1 MFLYV
6 EIRVTKS
13 SRNSSR
19 ETRLSVIGIRGV
31 CAQRSRSC
39 RRTRIA
45 GARRAPSASALRSV
59 AGLANTACRARRE
72 GRTRPRR
79 HGVVRRTRCVARP
92 RSFFDC
98 VMLIS
103 DVRSEALNK
112 GKIRMREDTRT
123 RQLREASNPLFS
135 DRKLRLGTFS
145 TNLSGGCAI
154 SSIDGV
160 LEADWTSTLTLAQL
174 ADEMQFEALVPVGR
188 WKGFGGVTNFNGAGF
203 EILFVGRGDRFG
215 DQSNSGVFATSHV
228 PDHSPGHGREA
239 GDDDR
244 SHHARTLQPHKI
256 VTGWYQPEIE
266 MFGEPQMEHDARY
279 DRAVEW
285 LEVIKRLWTAEEE
298 FDYEGR
304 FYKVAKGWC
313 MPKPIQ
319 QPYPG
324 GDERGRV
331 GTGTALRGEILR
343 RGIPQSRLERC
354 RLHQEADRCLQG
366 TGAQGIWP
374 RRFRFGAT
382 PISCRARRKRKQSL
396 SSTTTC
402 TRKGDW
408 EAAENLVNML
418 GLNCEESWGP
428 NG

>member
-1 MFLYV
+1 
-6 EIRVTKS
+6 
-13 SRNSSR
+13 
-19 ETRLSVIGIRGV
+19 
-31 CAQRSRSC
+31 
-39 RRTRIA
+39 
-45 GARRAPSASALRSV
+45 
-59 AGLANTACRARRE
+59 
-72 GRTRPRR
+72 
-79 HGVVRRTRCVARP
+79 
-92 RSFFDC
+92 
-98 VMLIS
+98 
-103 DVRSEALNK
+103 
-112 GKIRMREDTRT
+112 MREDART

-145 TNLSGGCAI
+145 SNLSGGCAI

-203 EILFVGRGDRFG
+203 ELFSWAAGIG
-215 DQSNSGVFATSHV
+215 SATKYSGVFATSHV
-228 PDHSPGHGREA
+228 PTIHPVMAAKQATTIDHITRGRF
-239 GDDDR
+239 
-244 SHHARTLQPHKI
+244 SLNI

-319 QPYPG
+319 QPYPVVMNAG
-324 GDERGRV
+324 GSERGRHYAAKFCDVAFLNLGSSDV
-331 GTGTALRGEILR
+331 GYIKKQIDAYKDL
-343 RGIPQSRLERC
+343 
-354 RLHQEADRCLQG
+354 
-366 TGAQGIWP
+366 
-374 RRFRFGAT
+374 
-382 PISCRARRKRKQSL
+382 ARREYGREIQVWSHAYIVQGETEAEAKSFFNYYVHE
-396 SSTTTC
+396 
-402 TRKGDW
+402 KGDW
-408 EAAENLVNML
+408 EAADNLVNML
-418 GLNCEESWGP
+418 GLNSKNWGP